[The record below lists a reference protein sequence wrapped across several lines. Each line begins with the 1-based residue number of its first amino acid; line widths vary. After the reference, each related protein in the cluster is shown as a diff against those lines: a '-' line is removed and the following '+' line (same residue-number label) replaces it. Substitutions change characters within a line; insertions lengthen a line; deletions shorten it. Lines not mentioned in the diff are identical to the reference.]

1 MNHSTNSEI
10 YALLRISFLAFVA
23 KVFETLHPG
32 QIMEDKWHIEAI
44 CYELMRV
51 ANGENRRLMLH
62 IPPRGLKSIITSV
75 AWPAFALGQDPAKQI
90 FVVSHNLDLAI
101 NLANKFRKV
110 VEADWYRDTFPTMW
124 GKPLKDNERIFV
136 TQSGGFRE
144 ALSVHGAV
152 IGKGADI
159 IIMDDLLDASELA
172 TQTGCEKVNNWID
185 MSLSTRFNHP
195 AESKMVLV
203 MQRLS
208 IFDPSAHLASQEL
221 WFQLSLPA
229 IAEEDMIVRLNANET
244 YHFLKGELLDPVR
257 LPQEVLDLQ
266 RSKLGEA
273 NFLAQYQ
280 QRPVPDGGGEIDIA
294 LFRRYTDLPKP
305 YDVRFLSVDAA
316 SGSQSGSYCIIQ
328 TWQMTDGNIYLVHS
342 QRGYWKFPDL
352 QKRVIA
358 AQGILPG

>member
-44 CYELMRV
+44 CNELMRV

-101 NLANKFRKV
+101 NLSNKFRKI
-110 VEADWYRDTFPTMW
+110 VEADWYKNAFPTMW

-172 TQTGCEKVNNWID
+172 KQTGCEKVNNWID

-208 IFDPSAHLASQEL
+208 IF
-221 WFQLSLPA
+221 
-229 IAEEDMIVRLNANET
+229 
-244 YHFLKGELLDPVR
+244 
-257 LPQEVLDLQ
+257 
-266 RSKLGEA
+266 
-273 NFLAQYQ
+273 
-280 QRPVPDGGGEIDIA
+280 
-294 LFRRYTDLPKP
+294 
-305 YDVRFLSVDAA
+305 
-316 SGSQSGSYCIIQ
+316 
-328 TWQMTDGNIYLVHS
+328 
-342 QRGYWKFPDL
+342 
-352 QKRVIA
+352 
-358 AQGILPG
+358 